1 MIHQSHQWS
10 FLILLIGGKI
20 AAYNHPIGSK
30 KATYIP
36 FTYCLLGGLYTTY
49 LKVKIDGLPI
59 PKGRLVI
66 SKGSENKAICRDCD
80 CAIYFSILT
89 HKYPLYR
96 ARNRDFS

>member
-20 AAYNHPIGSK
+20 AYNHPTGSK
-30 KATYIP
+30 KTTYIP

-49 LKVKIDGLPI
+49 LKVKIDGLLLVW
-59 PKGRLVI
+59 LVI

-96 ARNRDFS
+96 AKDRDFS